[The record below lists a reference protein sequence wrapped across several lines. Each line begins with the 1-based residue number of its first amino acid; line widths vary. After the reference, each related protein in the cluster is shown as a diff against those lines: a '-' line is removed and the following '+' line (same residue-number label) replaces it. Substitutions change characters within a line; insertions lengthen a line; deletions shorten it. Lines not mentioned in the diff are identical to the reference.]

1 MFVRVFAQVTD
12 FGDVKLPPI
21 IGKGFYC
28 NDRDSILMATTI
40 VMVGMRTDTMGGYSI
55 AMKN

>member
-1 MFVRVFAQVTD
+1 MFAIVFAQVTD

-21 IGKGFYC
+21 IGKWFYC
-28 NDRDSILMATTI
+28 NDRNIITMEQTI

-55 AMKN
+55 AMKE